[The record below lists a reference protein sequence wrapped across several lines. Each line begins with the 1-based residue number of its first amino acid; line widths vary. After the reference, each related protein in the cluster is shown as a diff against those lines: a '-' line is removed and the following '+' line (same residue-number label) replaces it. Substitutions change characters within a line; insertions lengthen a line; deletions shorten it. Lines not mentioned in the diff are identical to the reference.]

1 MYEAEKEGCVDESD
15 RLNEREGVVSGRERT
30 ESMKIDLRE
39 QKSRLLAKKLE
50 LEQSIAAL
58 TEAHPAQVSSTEAN
72 EGPRDSEDIATDFLE
87 MQKEQSVMVN
97 QKALLT
103 LVENALQ
110 RLENGT
116 YGLCQQCGEAIAPR
130 RLEALPWAE
139 RCVRC
144 EAQLEQVYRDREEVY
159 GGPQTF

>member
-1 MYEAEKEGCVDESD
+1 M
-15 RLNEREGVVSGRERT
+15 N
-30 ESMKIDLRE
+30 IDLYE
-39 QKSRLLAKKLE
+39 QKSRLLIKKAE

-58 TEAHPAQVSSTEAN
+58 TEAHPTPVSSTEAH
-72 EGPRDSEDIATDFLE
+72 EGPRDSEDVATDFLE
-87 MQKEQSVMVN
+87 MQKEQSIMVN

-103 LVENALQ
+103 LVDNALQ

-116 YGLCQQCGEAIAPR
+116 YGLCQQCGEAIAPK

-139 RCVRC
+139 RCVSC
-144 EAQLEQVYRDREEVY
+144 EARLEQVYQDREEVY